1 MCVRAVR
8 DLDNFIWQITSPP
21 PLRTSRPY
29 CLCCHHSSFRKTKT
43 LFCSGSRRSLTTRS
57 FGRTWC
63 GGGKIGAGSLHR
75 ASTTRHC
82 YSTRTDSIVVPLLS
96 SSSHSGICSPL
107 RSSFALHSHRTRGAV
122 LPLITVRVV
131 CHTCVHILRSLTLS
145 ELHLPASFSSSSSAF
160 AALRI
165 SCQIQDTHNPTCR
178 MLIGIP
184 RHTVYTIYSSLQQST

>member
-1 MCVRAVR
+1 MEPARCIGRAQLGTAIALGR
-8 DLDNFIWQITSPP
+8 
-21 PLRTSRPY
+21 
-29 CLCCHHSSFRKTKT
+29 
-43 LFCSGSRRSLTTRS
+43 TRS
-57 FGRTWC
+57 SYLC
-63 GGGKIGAGSLHR
+63 SLPR
-75 ASTTRHC
+75 RIQAS
-82 YSTRTDSIVVPLLS
+82 
-96 SSSHSGICSPL
+96 CSPL

-145 ELHLPASFSSSSSAF
+145 EFHLPASFSSSSSAF

-184 RHTVYTIYSSLQQST
+184 RRTVYTIYSSLQQSTWDVSIVACPARAGIQGQYRLAALYTMARCMAAAWRSCHRGTRSPIRQVGLLVI